1 MVRAISVQERIFEFP
16 FKEGMQT
23 AMISVCSSLP
33 ENIFSSREVTTKFRR
48 SKREKQDATP
58 TQGWSISSRFVTLET
73 RCYRCHSATVF
84 PLYNQLLYSIRT
96 LRSIRACTHVRNDN
110 TFGTPLENRFRRV
123 KYEFSFSFFLFLSYF
138 GEEEIWVVTNSW
150 YFINR

>member
-1 MVRAISVQERIFEFP
+1 MVRAISVQKKGSSSFHSRKECKQLWSACVAAFPRIYFP
-16 FKEGMQT
+16 VAKF
-23 AMISVCSSLP
+23 
-33 ENIFSSREVTTKFRR
+33 TTKFRR

-110 TFGTPLENRFRRV
+110 TLEHLWRIDFEGWNMNLVFP
-123 KYEFSFSFFLFLSYF
+123 FSFFSLTLEKKRF
-138 GEEEIWVVTNSW
+138 E
-150 YFINR
+150 

>member
-110 TFGTPLENRFRRV
+110 TLEHLWRIDFEGWNMNLVFP
-123 KYEFSFSFFLFLSYF
+123 FFSYF